1 MAHSNQAIWFS
12 RYRPERI
19 ACSIQILEP
28 SHDHRSPPPVSFL
41 VSLFRSIS
49 SRLGSDRRGA
59 VFVVV
64 PARATLSS
72 APSASPTSLL
82 PWLPSA
88 FRAAPAPST
97 GASHEWIL
105 VAKGAFT

>member
-1 MAHSNQAIWFS
+1 MAYSNQAIRFS

-28 SHDHRSPPPVSFL
+28 SHDHRSPL
-41 VSLFRSIS
+41 LSLFSYRSFALFLLVLDPIHAVLCLLS
-49 SRLGSDRRGA
+49 S
-59 VFVVV
+59 

-72 APSASPTSLL
+72 APSASPASLL

-88 FRAAPAPST
+88 FRAAPAPNDPPPPPP
-97 GASHEWIL
+97 EP
-105 VAKGAFT
+105 